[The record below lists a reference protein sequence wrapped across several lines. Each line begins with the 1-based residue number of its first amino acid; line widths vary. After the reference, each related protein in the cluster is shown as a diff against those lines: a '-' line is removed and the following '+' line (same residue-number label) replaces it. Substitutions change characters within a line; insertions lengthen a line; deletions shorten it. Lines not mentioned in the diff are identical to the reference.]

1 MKHLGTVTLETERL
15 LLRKTLESD
24 CEPMFRNW
32 ANDERV
38 TKFLTWAPYESTEQL
53 KNTYHQY
60 LLKNQQNNDC
70 YDWKIVLKEINE
82 PIGSIG
88 VVNFR
93 EAVNEAE
100 VGNCLGYRWWHKG
113 IMTEAFKRVIQ
124 FLFEE
129 VGVNRITATH
139 DPRNPH
145 SGDVMK
151 KCELQYEGTSR
162 QAGKNMQGICDVSRY
177 AILKE
182 DYERKNK
189 DKGDRSEKTL

>member
-15 LLRKTLESD
+15 VLRKTLDSD
-24 CEPMFRNW
+24 YEPMFRNW
-32 ANDERV
+32 ADDERV
-38 TKFLTWAPYESTEQL
+38 TRFMTWSPYESAEQL

-60 LLKNQQNNDC
+60 LLDSQQKKDF
-70 YDWKIVLKEINE
+70 YDWKIVLKEIGE
-82 PIGSIG
+82 PIGSISI
-88 VVNFR
+88 VNIR
-93 EAVNEAE
+93 EDIEEAE
-100 VGNCLGYRWWHKG
+100 IGYCLGYSWWHKG
-113 IMTEAFKRVIQ
+113 IMTEAFERVIR

-151 KCELQYEGTSR
+151 KCGLRYEGTSR

-182 DYERKNK
+182 DYL
-189 DKGDRSEKTL
+189 DVDPAG